1 MIGAQSLDLGA
12 QRGDLQRG
20 GMCVASA
27 AGRRNRELGGEA
39 ERFGAVALVHF
50 FSRFPSA
57 HRHSRERGKRQF
69 ANGNPAGKTYPQIL
83 DPRFRGDDDGRMRG

>member
-39 ERFGAVALVHF
+39 ERFWRRGSGPF
-50 FSRFPSA
+50 F
-57 HRHSRERGKRQF
+57 
-69 ANGNPAGKTYPQIL
+69 
-83 DPRFRGDDDGRMRG
+83 